1 MVHEVV
7 LFLLDASASMAKRS
21 FSTDLNRGGKN
32 RLSYA
37 QEAIEEI
44 IYHLISRSSSK
55 NSHDIGILSF
65 HPPPAS
71 TQGEPRKGLS
81 MDTDD
86 GDDSDASHLAD
97 RIRLLQPTVS
107 FLQSLHNLF
116 GKKSLDSSSRV
127 DDDVTLEYIWKLWMT
142 SFKLGRF

>member
-1 MVHEVV
+1 VS
-7 LFLLDASASMAKRS
+7 LWDTS
-21 FSTDLNRGGKN
+21 
-32 RLSYA
+32 
-37 QEAIEEI
+37 
-44 IYHLISRSSSK
+44 
-55 NSHDIGILSF
+55 
-65 HPPPAS
+65 PAS

-107 FLQSLHNLF
+107 FLQSFHNLF